1 MDKKLQL
8 TNLCKAKVIL
18 EAEIERL
25 QIEVKEDKTDIE
37 TEAMQLLQNGL
48 NSQDYDTMEVLQS
61 QGLLDFNN
69 LDIASVFAIDGHDE
83 RAKAVLDYLI
93 SKLHFFLETY
103 LSNDQYDAIARVSET
118 MLTLARI
125 AKTVE

>member
-1 MDKKLQL
+1 MENTALA
-8 TNLCKAKVIL
+8 NLRKAKLII

-25 QIEVKEDKTDIE
+25 EIKSLNETDLAE
-37 TEAMQLLQNGL
+37 QSMQLLQNGL

-69 LDIASVFAIDGHDE
+69 FEIEDVFREVDGHSE
-83 RAKAVLDYLI
+83 RAKAVLNYLI
-93 SKLHFFLETY
+93 SRLHFFLETY
-103 LSNDQYDAIARVSET
+103 LSNDQYDAIARASET